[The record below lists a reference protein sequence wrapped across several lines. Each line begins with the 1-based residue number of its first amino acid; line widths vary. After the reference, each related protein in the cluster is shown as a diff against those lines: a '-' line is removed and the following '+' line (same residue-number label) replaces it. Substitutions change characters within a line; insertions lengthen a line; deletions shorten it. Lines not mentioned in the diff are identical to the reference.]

1 MAKIVAV
8 SDKKL
13 LKAFIDFPH
22 ELYKNDPYYVPELF
36 IAQRDMLTPGKHPFY
51 DHSRIQLF
59 LAYNDEQK
67 PVGRI
72 AAIINGNHN
81 NTKNVK
87 EGFFGFFDSIDDKEV
102 SQALLSAAQNWLKEN
117 GQTKIMGPVN
127 FSTNDIC
134 GLLIE
139 GYDGPPVAMMPYNAP
154 YYLDLL
160 EDFGFEK
167 KVDLRAYRYTAGH
180 YNDRAVQLLDGLE
193 NRLQRSDIIIRK
205 INLKKFKEEA
215 AALREVY
222 NKAWDKNLGF
232 VPMTDKEFD
241 YTANDLKLVL
251 DTDFCYIAE
260 QKGKIVGFALAI
272 PDINQIL
279 IKIKRG
285 RLFPTGLLKLLL
297 GKKKINGIRIL
308 LLGVIDGYRKLGI
321 EACLY
326 GRIIKAFKARDFKYA
341 EASWTLED
349 NEMVNRPIENIGGK
363 LYRKYRILEKA
374 I

>member
-87 EGFFGFFDSIDDKEV
+87 EGFFGFFDSIDDKQV

-193 NRLQRSDIIIRK
+193 NRLQRSEIIIRK

-260 QKGKIVGFALAI
+260 QKGKIIGFALAI

>member
-1 MAKIVAV
+1 MAQIVAV

-13 LKAFIDFPH
+13 LAKFVDFPH
-22 ELYKNDPYYVPELF
+22 ELYKNDPYYVPELH
-36 IAQRDMLTPGKHPFY
+36 IAQRDMLTPGKHPFH
-51 DHSRIQLF
+51 DHAKMQLF
-59 LAYNDEQK
+59 LAVEGEK
-67 PVGRI
+67 IVGRV

-81 NTKNVK
+81 ATKGVT
-87 EGFFGFFDSIDDKEV
+87 EGFFGFFDTVNDKAV
-102 SQALLSAAQNWLKEN
+102 SNLLLNAAQNWLKEN
-117 GQTKIMGPVN
+117 GQTSIMGPVN

-134 GLLIE
+134 GLLIK
-139 GYDGPPVAMMPYNAP
+139 GFDGPPVAMMPYNAP

-160 EDFGFEK
+160 EGFGFTK
-167 KVDLRAYRYTAGH
+167 KVDLRAYRYTAGN
-180 YNDRAVQLLDGLE
+180 YDDRSVSLIDGLE
-193 NRLQRSDIIIRK
+193 NRLKRSNIIIRK

-222 NKAWDKNLGF
+222 NNAWDKNLGF
-232 VPMTDKEFD
+232 VPMTDREFD

-260 QKGKIVGFALAI
+260 QEGKIVAFALAI

-285 RLFPTGLLKLLL
+285 RLFPTGLIKLLL
-297 GKKKINGIRIL
+297 GKKKINGIRIM
-308 LLGVIDGYRKLGI
+308 LLGVVDGYRKMGI

-326 GRIIKAFKARDFKYA
+326 GRIIKAFKARNFQYA

-349 NEMVNRPIENIGGK
+349 NDMVNRPIENIGGK
-363 LYRKYRILEKA
+363 LYREYRILEKK